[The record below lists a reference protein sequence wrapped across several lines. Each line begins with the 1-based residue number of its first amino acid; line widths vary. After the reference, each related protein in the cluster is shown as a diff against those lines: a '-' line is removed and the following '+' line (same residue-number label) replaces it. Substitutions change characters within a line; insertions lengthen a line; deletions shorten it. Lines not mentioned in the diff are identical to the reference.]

1 MNRNPMLDRYF
12 ESARRQPSLMS
23 GEDARDLIARPAE
36 ETGREPGS
44 GGSGRTAK
52 VAAGGALI
60 AGCILLVSLL
70 VNPSQ
75 KSGDLSPPQSPVAEA
90 LASAE
95 EIGEAEGMESDV
107 TPVPP
112 ATAAPPRT
120 RESGTQSR
128 RPSGDGTVPRDLGS
142 YADDPGTISRVD
154 DPAGS
159 VDEGAIDE
167 ELEVTTPAEPT
178 EDPMV
183 SLTTRTLSY
192 HRTVATRTVGEVAR
206 EEGIRITAITS
217 LNSPA
222 SHEYNPLPSPDGSTL
237 YFTSTS
243 SVDGLGGHD
252 IWVADRREGSDDFGA
267 PVNIGSRLNS
277 SQDEGGVTLVGDG
290 GTMYFTSCERSDGLG
305 NCDLYE
311 ARRTEDGWEE
321 VRNVRELNTGYWE
334 SHPSVS
340 ADGTTIYFVSD
351 RPGSIGGGY
360 DADIYVAHRQP
371 DGTWSRPE
379 NLGRPINTKETE
391 DSPFI
396 TPAGDVLYFS
406 SKGHQGAGEFDFFV
420 AERTGDGAW
429 SRPENLGP
437 GINTRQS
444 ERFLSLSAGENLIYF
459 AREDGGRD
467 FNLYMAER
475 KPRSNAAIISGTIR
489 RTERN
494 DYIRAD
500 LFLVDRTSGR
510 ILGHRRTDGE
520 ENRFS
525 LILGPDM
532 IRSGGTIDLYG
543 LADTLGE
550 FRGELEIPP
559 RNSYGE
565 YRFDLR
571 IIDTS
576 HSSMAT
582 ATQTDAAGQID
593 RGITMALHQEML
605 LIQGRGLVSGPL
617 TIIDSHGREV
627 LRREISPEQTGPEAS
642 IAVDVSGLPEG
653 LYLVRNGGST
663 GLFRRPAV
671 R

>member
-1 MNRNPMLDRYF
+1 MLDRYF

-23 GEDARDLIARPAE
+23 GEDARDLIARPVE
-36 ETGREPGS
+36 ETGGNPGS

-75 KSGDLSPPQSPVAEA
+75 KGGELLAPQSPVAAA
-90 LASAE
+90 LPSAE

-128 RPSGDGTVPRDLGS
+128 STSGAGTVPRDLPS
-142 YADDPGTISRVD
+142 NPQEISADDPV
-154 DPAGS
+154 GS
-159 VDEGAIDE
+159 VEGGAFDE
-167 ELEVTTPAEPT
+167 ELDATPLTEPR
-178 EDPMV
+178 EESASPPA
-183 SLTTRTLSY
+183 TRTLSY
-192 HRTVATRTVGEVAR
+192 HRAVATRTVGEVAR
-206 EEGIRITAITS
+206 EEGIRITPIAP

-252 IWVADRREGSDDFGA
+252 IWVADRRDGSGDFSA

-290 GTMYFTSCERSDGLG
+290 RTMYFTSCERSDGLG

-321 VRNVRELNTGYWE
+321 IRNVQELNTRYWE

-340 ADGTTIYFVSD
+340 ADRSTIYFVSD

-379 NLGRPINTKETE
+379 NLGRPINTKEAE

-406 SKGHQGAGEFDFFV
+406 SKGHPGAGEFDFFV
-420 AERTGDGAW
+420 AERREDGSW
-429 SRPENLGP
+429 GSPQNLGP

-510 ILGHRRTDGE
+510 ILGQRRTVGE

-525 LILGPDM
+525 LILGPDL
-532 IRSGGTIDLYG
+532 IRSGGMIDLYG
-543 LADTLGE
+543 IADTLGE

-559 RNSYGE
+559 RDSYGE

-605 LIQGRGLVSGPL
+605 LIQGRRLASGPL

-627 LRREISPEQTGPEAS
+627 LRREITPEQTGPDAS